1 MPNITLSLS
10 EELKRKMEEFPE
22 VNWSGLMKKYL
33 ESRVEKLAWKDKML
47 KYLENEKSFEE
58 EAIIIGNKMK
68 RNAWE
73 KLKKEGW

>member
-10 EELKRKMEEFPE
+10 EELKRKMAE